1 MVCWRELLLS
11 CLQWSSTT
19 SGTLLQ
25 FSFSGLPRSSSFL
38 PYLVPDLGLRIGI
51 YRLGSAARLACRSLA
66 RSSLRVLSFCIV
78 RCALMRF
85 ACVDAIGCGKNVTQK
100 RPWGSKQRSVTGLK
114 RANHMSVP
122 IPFGYKKLRSDKAVK
137 LLYLD
142 SLG

>member
-1 MVCWRELLLS
+1 MTLSNRMVCWRELLLS

-38 PYLVPDLGLRIGI
+38 PYLGPDLGLRIGI

-85 ACVDAIGCGKNVTQK
+85 ACVDAIGCGQE
-100 RPWGSKQRSVTGLK
+100 RY
-114 RANHMSVP
+114 A
-122 IPFGYKKLRSDKAVK
+122 KAP
-137 LLYLD
+137 
-142 SLG
+142 LGEQTEISEY